1 MTYPVN
7 VVVCGMVRSDLESH
21 LIFRDIIAAR
31 NAGTIKRAVFVDWQE
46 DFDRRQ
52 KGLKSY
58 LLSLGV
64 DVLALP
70 PPPQGMTS
78 NNIQISQLYHALSLF
93 NDDDLVLR
101 TRTDKAYPL
110 LHAFLKKTDFFAR
123 RCRDA
128 PEATVQRGKFL
139 VSGVNVTRPF
149 CHVDFQIM
157 GLVEDFRRVLNLDGY
172 FDVFCKQ
179 AKEAQWFALPFIH
192 SYPDMRALF
201 ENFDLNEI
209 VGSMRSWSKTEAMP
223 MPEPLIRTMA
233 HYYDLCRRHY
243 ALMDDR
249 PLPQSATLSDAI
261 DARNETGWDWGSS
274 TFVYSSDWLERFK
287 TGRNCA
293 PFTDCMRQFAA
304 EDSKPML
311 SQGDIKSIR
320 EFFAVMLGKKGSEMW
335 PGSAFGGG
343 NLAQAEKSALAPSFE
358 EMAQKIILQILPNFD
373 MKLVDKALH
382 IIAPAFDDYP
392 SDAYYEFG
400 PFLERL
406 GDIVCNELA
415 NEHQNNAP
423 RDALALPALFYTAA
437 LAFNSS
443 YNGAAWL
450 AQALLEG
457 KLPNY
462 FAETTRWGISA
473 RFHKQPPYVVFLMGV
488 MMLKGIGGP
497 ADRQEGMRLI
507 SQAAESGDE
516 NAKAFLKGL
525 GGKQG

>member
-1 MTYPVN
+1 MTYPLN
-7 VVVCGMVRSDLESH
+7 VVICGMVRSDLESH
-21 LIFRDIIAAR
+21 LIFRDVIAAR
-31 NAGTIKRAVFVDWQE
+31 NAGTVKRAVFVDWQE

-58 LLSLGV
+58 LLSHGI

-70 PPPQGMTS
+70 PPPTGMSS
-78 NNIQISQLYHALSLF
+78 NNIQISQLYHTLSLF
-93 NDDDLVLR
+93 DEDELVLR

-110 LHAFLKKTDFFAR
+110 LHAFLKKADSFAR
-123 RCRDA
+123 RCLDA
-128 PEATVQRGKFL
+128 PEATVQKGKFL
-139 VSGVNVTRPF
+139 VSGVSVTRPF
-149 CHVDFQIM
+149 CHVDFQMM
-157 GLVEDFRRVLNLDGY
+157 GFAQDFRRVLNMDGY

-192 SYPDMRALF
+192 AYPDMRALF

-209 VGSMRSWSKTEAMP
+209 VDSLRAWSKTEAMP

-249 PLPQSATLSDAI
+249 PLPQGATLSDAI

-274 TFVYSSDWLERFK
+274 TFVYSSEWLDRFK
-287 TGRNCA
+287 TGRNCE
-293 PFTDCMRQFAA
+293 PFGEYLRQFAA
-304 EDSKPML
+304 EDSKPTL
-311 SQGDIKSIR
+311 SESDIKSIR
-320 EFFAVMLGKKGSEMW
+320 QFFSSRLEKMEGEMW
-335 PGSAFGGG
+335 RGSAFGGG
-343 NLAQAEKSALAPSFE
+343 NLRQSEIGEPAPNFE
-358 EMAQKIILQILPNFD
+358 EIIRKILLQIHPNFD
-373 MKLVDKALH
+373 LSLVEKALR
-382 IIAPAFDDYP
+382 IVAPAFDDYP
-392 SDAYYEFG
+392 PDAYYEFG

-415 NEHQNNAP
+415 NEHQNNPP

-457 KLPNY
+457 KLPDY
-462 FAETTRWGISA
+462 FAETARWGISA

-488 MMLKGIGGP
+488 MMLKGIGG
-497 ADRQEGMRLI
+497 AANKQEGMRLI

-525 GGKQG
+525 GARG